1 IVVPDEEGVL
11 MFSYIGMIRQ
21 EIGIDGRTVV
31 DVVLEEEGRDLDEVV
46 IIGYG
51 TQTKRNL
58 TGAVD
63 QIGSEYFEDRPV
75 PNVGRALQGVI
86 PNLNIDMGDGKP
98 TRGPAY
104 NVRGVT
110 TIGQG
115 GSSSSLVLIDGVPG
129 DASFINPSDIE
140 SVTVLKDAASAAI
153 YGARGA
159 FGVVLITTKTPGKTK
174 PQIAYSGDYS
184 INQRTTTPDWVWD
197 GYTWAKMFNESYS
210 SWYDFVTTPTQ
221 VYNNFPFS
229 PTYLDSLRIRSEN
242 PGVYPDI
249 TVDPATGRYVYYG
262 NTNWLEELYVNSHP
276 SMQHS
281 LSVSG
286 AEGKL
291 DYSLSGR
298 YYRQD

>member
-1 IVVPDEEGVL
+1 
-11 MFSYIGMIRQ
+11 
-21 EIGIDGRTVV
+21 
-31 DVVLEEEGRDLDEVV
+31 
-46 IIGYG
+46 
-51 TQTKRNL
+51 
-58 TGAVD
+58 
-63 QIGSEYFEDRPV
+63 
-75 PNVGRALQGVI
+75 
-86 PNLNIDMGDGKP
+86 
-98 TRGPAY
+98 
-104 NVRGVT
+104 
-110 TIGQG
+110 
-115 GSSSSLVLIDGVPG
+115 
-129 DASFINPSDIE
+129 
-140 SVTVLKDAASAAI
+140 
-153 YGARGA
+153 
-159 FGVVLITTKTPGKTK
+159 
-174 PQIAYSGDYS
+174 
-184 INQRTTTPDWVWD
+184 PDWVWD

-298 YYRQD
+298 YYRQDGIFRYNSDQFDQYNVKMKGGIQATDWLRISNNSEYSTDQYYYPLTSNV